1 MKQKYKE
8 YLKLNKNILFGYVA
22 SVVISAIAAQ
32 LLSEQENY
40 LNTTFTLMV
49 DYSVYLSVFGGLY
62 YMDNRK
68 KYKLTSGETD
78 WHVLKK
84 DLIKLISSL
93 GVGEIIYIIARWVL
107 QYYLLTE
114 VYEPYL
120 ASVIAQSISFIIFLM
135 VVNLGVKLTGLYRDG
150 T

>member
-1 MKQKYKE
+1 MRQEYKE
-8 YLKLNKNILFGYVA
+8 YLKLNKNILFGYIA

-40 LNTTFTLMV
+40 LNATFTLLV
-49 DYSVYLSVFGGLY
+49 DYSVYLSTFGGLY

-78 WHVLKK
+78 WHVLRK

-120 ASVIAQSISFIIFLM
+120 ASVIAQSISFVIFLI
-135 VVNLGVKLTGLYRDG
+135 VVNLGVKLTGLYKHD

>member
-1 MKQKYKE
+1 VKQKYKE

>member
-1 MKQKYKE
+1 MRQEYKE

-62 YMDNRK
+62 YVDNRK
-68 KYKLTSGETD
+68 KYKLKSGETD
-78 WHVLKK
+78 WHVLKR
-84 DLIKLISSL
+84 DLSKLISSL
-93 GVGEIIYIIARWVL
+93 GIGEIIYIIARWVL

-120 ASVIAQSISFIIFLM
+120 ASIIAQSISF
-135 VVNLGVKLTGLYRDG
+135 VKIGRAHV
-150 T
+150 

>member
-1 MKQKYKE
+1 MKQEYKE
-8 YLKLNKNILFGYVA
+8 YLKLNKNLLFGYVA

-68 KYKLTSGETD
+68 KYKLKSGETD
-78 WHVLKK
+78 WHVLKR

-93 GVGEIIYIIARWVL
+93 GIGEIIYIIARWVL

-120 ASVIAQSISFIIFLM
+120 ASIIAQSISFVIFLI
-135 VVNLGVKLTGLYRDG
+135 VVNLGIKLTGLYKHG
-150 T
+150 N

>member
-1 MKQKYKE
+1 VKQEYKE
-8 YLKLNKNILFGYVA
+8 YLKLNKNILLGYAA
-22 SVVISAIAAQ
+22 SVIISAIAAQ
-32 LLSEQENY
+32 LLYEQQAY
-40 LNTTFTLMV
+40 LNTTFTLLV
-49 DYSVYLSVFGGLY
+49 DYSVYLSTFGSLY
-62 YMDNRK
+62 YIDNRK
-68 KYKLTSGETD
+68 KYKLKSGETD

-93 GVGEIIYIIARWVL
+93 GVAEIIYMIARWVL

-120 ASVIAQSISFIIFLM
+120 ASIIAQSISFIIFLL
-135 VVNLGVKLTGLYRDG
+135 VVNLGVKLTGLYKHG

>member
-1 MKQKYKE
+1 VKQKYKE

-40 LNTTFTLMV
+40 LNTTFTLLV
-49 DYSVYLSVFGGLY
+49 DYSVYLSTFGGLY

-68 KYKLTSGETD
+68 KYKLESGETD

-93 GVGEIIYIIARWVL
+93 GVGEIIYMIARWVL

-120 ASVIAQSISFIIFLM
+120 ASIIAQSISFVIFLI
-135 VVNLGVKLTGLYRDG
+135 VVNLGVKLTGLYKDG

>member
-1 MKQKYKE
+1 MKQEYKD

-40 LNTTFTLMV
+40 LNATFTLLV
-49 DYSVYLSVFGGLY
+49 DYSVYLSTFGGLY
-62 YMDNRK
+62 YMDNHK

-78 WHVLKK
+78 WHVLRK

-120 ASVIAQSISFIIFLM
+120 ASVIAQSISFVIFLI
-135 VVNLGVKLTGLYRDG
+135 VVNLGVKLTGLYKHD

>member
-1 MKQKYKE
+1 MKQEYKD
-8 YLKLNKNILFGYVA
+8 YLKLNKNLLFGYAA

-62 YMDNRK
+62 YVDNRK
-68 KYKLTSGETD
+68 KYKLKSGEID
-78 WHVLKK
+78 WHVLKR

-93 GVGEIIYIIARWVL
+93 GIGEIIYIIARWVL

-120 ASVIAQSISFIIFLM
+120 ASIIAQSISFVIFLI
-135 VVNLGVKLTGLYRDG
+135 VVNLGVKLTGLYKHG

>member
-40 LNTTFTLMV
+40 LNTTFTLLV
-49 DYSVYLSVFGGLY
+49 DYSVYLSTFGGLY

-68 KYKLTSGETD
+68 KYKLESGETD

-120 ASVIAQSISFIIFLM
+120 ASIIAQSISFVIFLI
-135 VVNLGVKLTGLYRDG
+135 VVNLGVKLTGLYKDG

>member
-8 YLKLNKNILFGYVA
+8 YLKLNKNILFGYIA

-40 LNTTFTLMV
+40 LNTTFTLLV
-49 DYSVYLSVFGGLY
+49 DYSVYLSTFGGLY
-62 YMDNRK
+62 YIDNRK
-68 KYKLTSGETD
+68 KYKLESGETD
-78 WHVLKK
+78 WHVLKR

-120 ASVIAQSISFIIFLM
+120 ASIIAQSISFVIFLI
-135 VVNLGVKLTGLYRDG
+135 VVNLGVKLTGLYKDG

>member
-1 MKQKYKE
+1 MKQEYKD
-8 YLKLNKNILFGYVA
+8 YLKLNKNLLFGYAA

-68 KYKLTSGETD
+68 KYKLKSGETD
-78 WHVLKK
+78 WHVLKR

-93 GVGEIIYIIARWVL
+93 GIGEIIYMIARWVL

-120 ASVIAQSISFIIFLM
+120 ASIIAQSISFVIFLI
-135 VVNLGVKLTGLYRDG
+135 VVNLGVKLTGLYKHG

>member
-8 YLKLNKNILFGYVA
+8 YLKLNKNILFGYA
-22 SVVISAIAAQ
+22 APVVISAIAAQ

-49 DYSVYLSVFGGLY
+49 DYSVYLSTFSGLY

-93 GVGEIIYIIARWVL
+93 GVGEIIYIIARWIL

-114 VYEPYL
+114 IYEPYL

-135 VVNLGVKLTGLYRDG
+135 VVNLGVKLTGLYRDD

>member
-1 MKQKYKE
+1 VRQQYKE

-22 SVVISAIAAQ
+22 SVTISAIAAQ
-32 LLSEQENY
+32 LFSEQEYY
-40 LNTTFTLMV
+40 LNTTFTLLV
-49 DYSVYLSVFGGLY
+49 DYSVYLSTFGGLY
-62 YMDNRK
+62 YVDNRK
-68 KYKLTSGETD
+68 KYKLKSGEID

-93 GVGEIIYIIARWVL
+93 GIGEIIYIIARWVL

-120 ASVIAQSISFIIFLM
+120 ASIISQSISFILFLI
-135 VVNLGVKLTGLYRDG
+135 VVNLGIKISGLYRDG
-150 T
+150 V

>member
-1 MKQKYKE
+1 VKQEYKE
-8 YLKLNKNILFGYVA
+8 YLKLNKNILFGYTA

-62 YMDNRK
+62 YVDNRK
-68 KYKLTSGETD
+68 KYKLKSGETD
-78 WHVLKK
+78 WHVLKR

-93 GVGEIIYIIARWVL
+93 GIGEIIYVIARWVL

-114 VYEPYL
+114 VYQPYL
-120 ASVIAQSISFIIFLM
+120 ASIIAQSISFVIFLI
-135 VVNLGVKLTGLYRDG
+135 VVNLGVKLTGLYKHG